1 MAEMRAMV
9 ARYAE
14 ACFLLRTLGEHNV
27 GRLAA
32 RLDEPTRERVRRL
45 TLRQLACDPEGDA
58 LASQLISALIS
69 EHLASQVT
77 SWLNPSCVL
86 GSITGSSTLY
96 HVHEASKPSDS
107 KLISWSSRHLAAMLA
122 TSAPVIVILNPRH
135 LDRSTVH
142 AMLHG

>member
-69 EHLASQVT
+69 EHLASQVSKQPASLT
-77 SWLNPSCVL
+77 VSGLQQKDQQLPRMSRGGQLESWTRGQLAVSAAYLLNL
-86 GSITGSSTLY
+86 SSQ
-96 HVHEASKPSDS
+96 
-107 KLISWSSRHLAAMLA
+107 
-122 TSAPVIVILNPRH
+122 
-135 LDRSTVH
+135 
-142 AMLHG
+142 

>member
-32 RLDEPTRERVRRL
+32 RLDEPTRERVHRL

-69 EHLASQVT
+69 EHLACQVCARLMPLHKSGNNKGSTCCTNHT
-77 SWLNPSCVL
+77 S
-86 GSITGSSTLY
+86 GTG
-96 HVHEASKPSDS
+96 
-107 KLISWSSRHLAAMLA
+107 
-122 TSAPVIVILNPRH
+122 
-135 LDRSTVH
+135 
-142 AMLHG
+142 

>member
-69 EHLASQVT
+69 EHLASQVSHQLHT
-77 SWLNPSCVL
+77 AVCREAT
-86 GSITGSSTLY
+86 TGSAVTVHFMGHKEGKRNLTLRPRDRQHTYFIAALYAVSASTVVGY
-96 HVHEASKPSDS
+96 K
-107 KLISWSSRHLAAMLA
+107 AMLNRCL
-122 TSAPVIVILNPRH
+122 T
-135 LDRSTVH
+135 T
-142 AMLHG
+142 